1 MIIVE
6 ITNVTKA
13 RYKVKLEDGTEFV
26 VYRGELQRFSM
37 KQGEDL
43 SQEAYQCL
51 FHEILPKRA
60 KLRSMNLLKSKDY
73 TRKQLEDKL
82 RQGGYPEEIIEE
94 AMEYVI
100 SYGYINDE
108 NYARSYIEY
117 HMEGRSKT
125 RIINDLLNKGIA
137 RTTIMKMF
145 DELKEDGIEIDE
157 LKMAQNLLRKKNY
170 HAATATYE
178 EKQKMYVFLY
188 RKGFHSS
195 VINRVLLL
203 DIT

>member
-6 ITNVTKA
+6 ITSVTKA
-13 RYKVKLEDGTEFV
+13 RYKVRLEDGTEFV
-26 VYRGELQRFSM
+26 VYRGELQRFHM
-37 KQGEDL
+37 KQGEEL
-43 SQEAYQCL
+43 TEEAYQCL

-60 KLRSMNLLKSKDY
+60 KLRSINLLKSKDY
-73 TRKQLEDKL
+73 TQKQLEDKL
-82 RQGGYPEEIIEE
+82 RQGGYPEPIIKE
-94 AMEYVI
+94 AIDYVG

-117 HMEGRSKT
+117 HIESRSKT
-125 RIINDLLNKGIA
+125 RIINDLLKKGIA
-137 RTTIMKMF
+137 KATILKMF

-157 LKMAQNLLRKKNY
+157 LTMAQNLLVKKNY
-170 HAATATYE
+170 HAATASYE
-178 EKQKMYVFLY
+178 EKQRMYGFLY

-195 VINRVLLL
+195 VISRVLLL